1 MFLCYNKVYQ
11 KAKESCLP
19 DELHIRQCARK
30 HGLSENDIR
39 HAWRN
44 RKAMRVRDYASVPL
58 IYVVAGLD
66 MRGRMV
72 EVLAAEREDGS
83 YEVFHAMKL
92 TNKIAREL
100 DMQDWR

>member
-1 MFLCYNKVYQ
+1 
-11 KAKESCLP
+11 
-19 DELHIRQCARK
+19 
-30 HGLSENDIR
+30 
-39 HAWRN
+39 
-44 RKAMRVRDYASVPL
+44 MRVRDYANVPL